1 MAKVPFPADRI
12 HSTTL
17 SAEPK
22 ASVLAR
28 LADEHPGADRYIFVE
43 DKFGTLEKVGS
54 TSDQGFGG
62 SGFGVCQAPVRC
74 WWVGGGSTGRRC
86 GRRANG

>member
-1 MAKVPFPADRI
+1 VQAHYTDVLMRDMAKVPLPAERI

-28 LADEHPGADRYIFVE
+28 LAAEHPGAERYIFVE
-43 DKFGTLEKVGS
+43 DKFSTLEKVS
-54 TSDQGFGG
+54 AELLLLTHQTPRTYKTR
-62 SGFGVCQAPVRC
+62 V
-74 WWVGGGSTGRRC
+74 TERR
-86 GRRANG
+86 GDG

>member
-1 MAKVPFPADRI
+1 MAKVPLPPERI

-28 LADEHPGADRYIFVE
+28 LAAEHPGAERYIFVE
-43 DKFGTLEKVGS
+43 DKFSTLEKVGVYS
-54 TSDQGFGG
+54 FYIITYGSWGLGVKFGG
-62 SGFGVCQAPVRC
+62 
-74 WWVGGGSTGRRC
+74 
-86 GRRANG
+86 

>member
-1 MAKVPFPADRI
+1 MSAHAIVSFSQAHYTEVLMRDMAKVPLPSERI

-28 LADEHPGADRYIFVE
+28 LAAEHPRAERYIFVE
-43 DKFGTLEKVGS
+43 DKFSTLEKVG
-54 TSDQGFGG
+54 GCLLLCG
-62 SGFGVCQAPVRC
+62 
-74 WWVGGGSTGRRC
+74 VGGLGWLWR
-86 GRRANG
+86 